1 MLIQLQRYHV
11 MPTRMRNPVA
21 HAQPAGTTSRHAH
34 RRAEADLAA
43 KRVAQQALAAD
54 GALRPRDRR
63 YFESSNQLDWI
74 SIYGCAAAEAQD
86 GRPRENG
93 ISILYSRNRECGMRE
108 VILPCPIS

>member
-11 MPTRMRNPVA
+11 MPTRLRNLVA

-74 SIYGCAAAEAQD
+74 SIYGCAAAEAQHV
-86 GRPRENG
+86 GRLNQGHAGLVTVQR
-93 ISILYSRNRECGMRE
+93 L
-108 VILPCPIS
+108 V